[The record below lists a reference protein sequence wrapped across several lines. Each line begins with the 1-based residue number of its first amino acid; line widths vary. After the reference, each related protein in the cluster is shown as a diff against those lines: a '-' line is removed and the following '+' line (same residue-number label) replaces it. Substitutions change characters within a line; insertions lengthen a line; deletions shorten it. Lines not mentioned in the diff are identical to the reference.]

1 MDNEPSEALPKTRDQ
16 EKDVTDL
23 IQIMGQTLNMA
34 LLYGVTHKVTRSSLE
49 ISYTVISKFMEF
61 HDYINFNIAEGILLI
76 NGESTAG
83 SPLAGSFTTRL
94 TGLNLLSFT
103 IHPGLS
109 LDECIALFTL
119 FLTPPGK
126 LEPGKSAAELMAGQG
141 IVHIEAKSYSYR
153 RVSEDEPEASA
164 QAGGTGPGT
173 GEATAAEPQ
182 QEPEVAAPSPPD
194 LDNIMAFLKGDDL
207 TDPSRYAEDI
217 RRLAADTEKLAELIL
232 RTVEIRSSMANLSE
246 GESLT
251 DLIVGCI
258 QKVVQPIIKDPS
270 AKSQKGRK
278 QIKHSLLM
286 LEKALLERLQNMAGD
301 QAIHATEAMM
311 EELIEDMDLDAIA
324 SKYMKNRRLA
334 EKTDEKIAQLIER
347 AAGDPE
353 QLEELKERLTDQGLT
368 QAGWQELTVRFSP
381 PTPSGTGSGGRGDG
395 GSGSADGVNEI
406 KVLTLLLARIGETIQ
421 KPTAETPS
429 QIQDLIGETNQH
441 LAALAEITDQKIGTL
456 QAMLTEEKLASTL
469 SRQQILEVLAE
480 IAQEIMQPLTIISG
494 TLAMI
499 RSLRAGP
506 LNDTQGELLSMI
518 AESSDRMSVL
528 VNHLMLLAG
537 TPETKNP
544 NRAILDAAY
553 QQN

>member
-1 MDNEPSEALPKTRDQ
+1 
-16 EKDVTDL
+16 
-23 IQIMGQTLNMA
+23 
-34 LLYGVTHKVTRSSLE
+34 
-49 ISYTVISKFMEF
+49 MEF